1 MTHDPVTPHLT
12 VFTYLLGI
20 ILGIIR
26 SSTCY
31 FGLIHPSAYEL
42 PYYPPL
48 YGNLAVFCRE
58 MLEVSRVWCYPVTV
72 CLQIT

>member
-1 MTHDPVTPHLT
+1 MMHDPIMSHLT
-12 VFTYLLGI
+12 EFTYLLGI

-31 FGLIHPSAYEL
+31 FGLIHPLVYEL

-48 YGNLAVFCRE
+48 YGNLAVFYRE
-58 MLEVSRVWCYPVTV
+58 IS
-72 CLQIT
+72 